1 MTTDQIQRFPEG
13 RALEASRYC
22 TYKQLMGAVQRAKA
36 ANYNRQLPAKVVRRL
51 DPQGTNTF
59 TFVMVHEHIDGVEVD
74 HPHVR
79 AYAYI
84 KVRGSRDAY
93 EQHLDIP
100 LVCWRNW
107 KTGDE
112 R

>member
-1 MTTDQIQRFPEG
+1 MTDQIQRFPEG
-13 RALEASRYC
+13 DPVEAGRWC

-36 ANYNRQLPAKVVRRL
+36 VNYNRRLPEKVVRRL
-51 DPQGTNTF
+51 DPQGISTF
-59 TFVMVHEHIDGVEVD
+59 SFVMLHEHIDLEPVE

-79 AYAYI
+79 VHSHI
-84 KVRGSRDAY
+84 KLRGQRDAY
-93 EQHLDIP
+93 EQILDIP

-107 KTGDE
+107 KT